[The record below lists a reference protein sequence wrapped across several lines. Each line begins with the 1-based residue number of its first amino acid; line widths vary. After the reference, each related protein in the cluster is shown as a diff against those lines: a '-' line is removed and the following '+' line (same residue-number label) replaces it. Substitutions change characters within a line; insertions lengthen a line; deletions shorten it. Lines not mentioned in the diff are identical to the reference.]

1 MPLLDDVQRVWR
13 DFVRY
18 TGDGLPNPPVGHP
31 LSSGGD
37 PRSGKNN
44 PSKGEIRDLLIA
56 MLQASGDP
64 SALQAI
70 LTQLDGKAGL
80 TDLGAEV
87 SRATSAEAAL
97 RANSGK
103 LFATRQAAVDF
114 GQGALPDSLRVIAT
128 REGSHMV
135 YRGYNQTADDPLFP
149 TYPNWGVLMR
159 LPGVGLLDAEA
170 LARETAD
177 AGLGDS
183 IDAEALAREAEV
195 ATITARLTIGG
206 DLGDVVP
213 VVDTETGGAVI
224 GVDVARGEVILRLSP
239 DVVQSEV
246 PVRTLRLEGN
256 IALGDDEE
264 VISDRYGN
272 SIGVIRNGRLV
283 VPQPG
288 KSDGVSYD
296 ALPLR
301 TSGGLGDDDVLVLGD
316 DERPLLTN
324 RNGRLV
330 AEIEPYIP
338 SVPDV
343 GHDAWGWTWRNG
355 EWGFTGN
362 LWGDGPRGYRTDGSR
377 IWADSNRANIVLFVG
392 SDLRECG
399 RGDVPYHAFGPNYA
413 PISDGQCAAF
423 CEAEA
428 LWRIAQRQSPP
439 VNMVV
444 ERYSAT
450 LGDLLSSGYQ
460 TGLALQTDTA
470 RREGAALGYAPTAS
484 YAVLSHSFDTGA
496 DYTARF
502 EQLVAKLEHQY
513 GVGRVIWTQFAGT
526 KTIGTIP
533 EILHQE
539 AVTAGVCATPLYP
552 FEVEPLTGV
561 NLTGDAARLVAEH
574 EALAAITVDWRLP
587 RLITAMLEGSTIRVK
602 FDCAEGIV
610 LDEYTT
616 MTNRGF
622 ALDGVTNGAT
632 ITGVSIGGPLPGE
645 DVLIT
650 LSEVP
655 TGDLVLR
662 YAYGMPASSDQYPA
676 NRGALRAN
684 WTAPSKL
691 VPGALLKK
699 FAPAFQIEVV

>member
-1 MPLLDDVQRVWR
+1 MLCNVTGTLYLPNGQFGKSLTLRFKRVDQRVTAE
-13 DFVRY
+13 Y
-18 TGDGLPNPPVGHP
+18 
-31 LSSGGD
+31 
-37 PRSGKNN
+37 
-44 PSKGEIRDLLIA
+44 
-56 MLQASGDP
+56 
-64 SALQAI
+64 
-70 LTQLDGKAGL
+70 
-80 TDLGAEV
+80 LGAV
-87 SRATSAEAAL
+87 VPNDVYTQSDK
-97 RANSGK
+97 SG
-103 LFATRQAAVDF
+103 AVDF
-114 GQGALPDSLRVIAT
+114 DILTGVYVMHVEGGYSVRAVVPDAATADIADCIDAAAVPDQPPVWYQQALDALDAAKAD
-128 REGSHMV
+128 
-135 YRGYNQTADDPLFP
+135 QTALDALADDVA
-149 TYPNWGVLMR
+149 TKADQTA
-159 LPGVGLLDAEA
+159 LDAEVA
-170 LARETAD
+170 ARQAD
-177 AGLGDS
+177 V
-183 IDAEALAREAEV
+183 AE
-195 ATITARLTIGG
+195 ITSRLIVGG
-206 DLGDVVP
+206 GIGDVVP
-213 VVDTETGGAVI
+213 VVETTDGNTVI
-224 GVDVARGEVILRLSP
+224 GVNAATGEAHLHLSP
-239 DVVQSEV
+239 SVEQAEI
-246 PVRTLRLEGN
+246 PVSTLRLVGRSE
-256 IALGDDEE
+256 LGDDESIIE
-264 VISDRYGN
+264 DRDGN
-272 SIGVIRNGRLV
+272 RLGVIRNGRLV

-288 KSDGVSYD
+288 KSDGVSYES
-296 ALPLR
+296 LPLR
-301 TSGGLGDDDVLVLGD
+301 TNGGLGDDDVLVVGD
-316 DERPLLTN
+316 DGKPLLTN

-355 EWGFTGN
+355 AWGFTGN

-392 SDLRECG
+392 SDLRQCG
-399 RGDVPYHAFGPNYA
+399 SGDVPYHAFAPGYA
-413 PISDGQCAAF
+413 PVSDGQCAAF

-450 LGDLLSSGYQ
+450 LSDMLSSGYQ

-470 RREGAALGYAPTAS
+470 RREGAALGYSPTAS

-526 KTIGTIP
+526 KASGTLP

-561 NLTGDAARLVAEH
+561 NLTDDAARLVAEH

-602 FDCAEGIV
+602 FDCAEGLV

-616 MTNRGF
+616 MTHHGF

-650 LSEVP
+650 LSAPP

-662 YAYGMPASSDQYPA
+662 YAYGLPASSDDYPA

-684 WTAPSKL
+684 WTAPSRL
-691 VPGALLKK
+691 VPGATLKK